1 MFKAKIYVVS
11 SIKGGFFMSKNQ
23 QGSYK
28 RKSSKRQRKVKI
40 VIYVMIV
47 AMILSMATA
56 GLSVFI

>member
-1 MFKAKIYVVS
+1 
-11 SIKGGFFMSKNQ
+11 MSKNQ

-28 RKSSKRQRKVKI
+28 RKTSKRQRKVKI
-40 VIYVMIV
+40 VIYIMIV